1 MSQSLSA
8 MMYIRN
14 NKHRI
19 AVPVV
24 SLCLCLV
31 LTYLTGFLLSTT
43 EISCASVYLE
53 STQFMQ
59 FISLSDQSLGAKTT
73 MDPSEIK
80 KEISRRNE
88 KTEEIAALLAQHDGI
103 QTAYTAN
110 FLTAEISPAI
120 GRADTFFP
128 LLEKEELPSLLSYS
142 GAALVE
148 GRMPE
153 KPGEIVIDRASM
165 NNDGSELGG
174 YYNYTNYLESYRIVG
189 ILDSDL
195 YFGCGIPAE
204 DQSDI
209 KIIILISNIKDIA
222 AELEKENIHP
232 GTGDMI
238 FDYNYGKEIM
248 QNQIQN
254 AISTSTSY
262 MYGGVLIILLLLLMV
277 IYTMYLRE
285 RHNEWCLYYSIGF
298 SKMSIYLSAMRELLF
313 TFGAAVLAG
322 TAVIIVSVVLL
333 KYFAIDPYGLKC
345 RYFDM
350 NSIQTILCSYSFLLG
365 MLQIPVQ
372 YALSRIRTIDAME
385 DDLY

>member
-1 MSQSLSA
+1 
-8 MMYIRN
+8 
-14 NKHRI
+14 
-19 AVPVV
+19 
-24 SLCLCLV
+24 
-31 LTYLTGFLLSTT
+31 
-43 EISCASVYLE
+43 
-53 STQFMQ
+53 
-59 FISLSDQSLGAKTT
+59 
-73 MDPSEIK
+73 
-80 KEISRRNE
+80 
-88 KTEEIAALLAQHDGI
+88 
-103 QTAYTAN
+103 
-110 FLTAEISPAI
+110 
-120 GRADTFFP
+120 
-128 LLEKEELPSLLSYS
+128 
-142 GAALVE
+142 
-148 GRMPE
+148 
-153 KPGEIVIDRASM
+153 
-165 NNDGSELGG
+165 
-174 YYNYTNYLESYRIVG
+174 
-189 ILDSDL
+189 
-195 YFGCGIPAE
+195 
-204 DQSDI
+204 
-209 KIIILISNIKDIA
+209 
-222 AELEKENIHP
+222 
-232 GTGDMI
+232 MI